1 MSITPHDDP
10 AALDTSTDYVAPDWV
25 LSLLHD
31 FCIGLDDSDS
41 TMSMTIATGGLVVSG
56 LVVPYRRWRQRHL
69 DSFDAGGL
77 DQRYV
82 AMFLSAFAHTDSD
95 EADLRAQRDDLGLLM
110 PDYRFIHML
119 DATIFTGARPVLVST
134 WRAPMDSIDGW
145 SLGSAHAA

>member
-1 MSITPHDDP
+1 MSTSRHEETTSP
-10 AALDTSTDYVAPDWV
+10 DTSTDYVAPDWI

-31 FCIGLDDSDS
+31 FCIGLDDTDS
-41 TMSMTIATGGLVVSG
+41 TMTMTVSSRGVLVSG

-69 DSFDAGGL
+69 DSFHEGGL

-95 EADLRAQRDDLGLLM
+95 EDDLRAQREDLGLLM

-119 DATIFTGARPVLVST
+119 DATIFSGSQPVQVST
-134 WRAPMDSIDGW
+134 WRGRMDSIDGW
-145 SLGSAHAA
+145 SLGLARVA

>member
-1 MSITPHDDP
+1 MGISPHDG
-10 AALDTSTDYVAPDWV
+10 AAPVDTSSDYVAPDWI

-31 FCIGLDDSDS
+31 FCIGLDDTDS
-41 TMSMTIATGGLVVSG
+41 TMTMTLASGGILVSG

-69 DSFDAGGL
+69 DSFHEGGL

-95 EADLRAQRDDLGLLM
+95 EADLRAHRDDLGLLM

-119 DATIFTGARPVLVST
+119 DATIFSGAQRVQIST
-134 WRAPMDSIDGW
+134 WRGRMDSIDGW
-145 SLGSAHAA
+145 SLGLAHEA